1 MPKPIHALML
11 SICVCLI
18 STLVGCSGS
27 AMQPVEGTVTLDGE
41 PLAGAAI
48 SFIPVEGGRPSSGQ
62 TDEQGHFTLASFTA
76 NDGVPPGQYKV
87 TVVKLDARRQ
97 AEAAP
102 VEEGGEGEEPQVM
115 GNIEQAV
122 KFLTPMKY
130 SSPATTD
137 LKVEVSAGM
146 EPVQI
151 DLKSGR

>member
-1 MPKPIHALML
+1 MHKRTSALMM
-11 SICVCLI
+11 SICLGLG
-18 STLVGCSGS
+18 TALLGCSGNG
-27 AMQPVEGTVTLDGE
+27 MLPVEGTVTLDGQ
-41 PLAGAAI
+41 PLDGAAI
-48 SFIPVEGGRPSSGQ
+48 SFVPAEGGRPSTGQ
-62 TDEQGHFTLASFTA
+62 TDDQGHFTLASYTA
-76 NDGVPPGQYKV
+76 GDGVPPGEYKV
-87 TVVKLDARRQ
+87 TVVKLDTRRQ

-102 VEEGGEGEEPQVM
+102 VEEGTEADQQVM

-137 LKVEVSAGM
+137 LKVEVKANM

>member
-1 MPKPIHALML
+1 MHKRNTALLL
-11 SICVCLI
+11 SMFVCLGV
-18 STLVGCSGS
+18 TLGCSGN
-27 AMQPVEGTVTLDGE
+27 AMLPVEGTITLDGK
-41 PLAGAAI
+41 PLDGAAI
-48 SFIPVEGGRPSSGQ
+48 SFVPAEGGRPCSGQ
-62 TDEQGHFTLASFTA
+62 TDAQGHFTLASYVA
-76 NDGVPPGQYKV
+76 GDGVPPGEYKV

-102 VEEGGEGEEPQVM
+102 VEEGAADDQQVM

-122 KFLTPMKY
+122 KFLTPLKY

-137 LKVEVSAGM
+137 LKVDVTSGM

>member
-1 MPKPIHALML
+1 ML
-11 SICVCLI
+11 SITICLGI
-18 STLVGCSGS
+18 LLGCSGS
-27 AMQPVEGTVTLDGE
+27 GMLPVEGTVTLDGK
-41 PLAGAAI
+41 PLDGAAI
-48 SFIPVEGGRPSSGQ
+48 SFVPAEGGRPCSGQ
-62 TDEQGHFTLASFTA
+62 TDAQGHFTLASYVA
-76 NDGVPPGQYKV
+76 GDGVPPGEYKV
-87 TVVKLDARRQ
+87 TVVKLDARRK

-102 VEEGGEGEEPQVM
+102 VEEGTDGGEEQVM

-137 LKVEVSAGM
+137 LKVEVTANM

>member
-1 MPKPIHALML
+1 MHKRNTALLL
-11 SICVCLI
+11 SMSVCLV
-18 STLVGCSGS
+18 LGCSGK
-27 AMQPVEGTVTLDGE
+27 AMLPVEGTITLDGK
-41 PLAGAAI
+41 PLDGAAI
-48 SFIPVEGGRPSSGQ
+48 SFVPAEGGRPCSGQ
-62 TDEQGHFTLASFTA
+62 TDAQGHFTLASYVA
-76 NDGVPPGQYKV
+76 GDGVPPGEYKV

-102 VEEGGEGEEPQVM
+102 VEEGAADQQQVM

-122 KFLTPMKY
+122 KFLTPLKY

-137 LKVEVSAGM
+137 LKVDVTSGM